1 MDIVYSMYIKILPK
15 ISIFLWALSPMIF
28 RKYCEKLVRGVILV
42 NISVQSLC
50 KFIIKLN
57 KGNIDP

>member
-1 MDIVYSMYIKILPK
+1 
-15 ISIFLWALSPMIF
+15 MIF

-57 KGNIDP
+57 KGNIHEMRSRYLD